1 MIRKLAQ
8 RLVAFDL
15 LDPAA
20 NLLQHQVDNRLRGVG
35 QSAVAVDLAKI
46 YLWDKRPDKALAAI
60 NSSRQPGLPK
70 DLMLER
76 RLLEAAA
83 YRDIGRFDHAIELVE
98 PLDGL
103 EAKSLLA
110 DSYWRSRQWPEAA
123 KTFVSM
129 LPGGAPAKPVAK
141 GAQAEPATP
150 PPVQTPADLAATAL
164 RAAIAARMAKD
175 DALLADIR
183 QKYMPLFNTSGD
195 KASFD
200 LITSRTDITGSA
212 IAEAVKR
219 LADAPAVDA
228 FATAMKARFDSDRK
242 ILADQ
247 AAKVQAAKDAAAK
260 EAAAR
265 AQAEKAAAAAIA
277 AQKAADEKAAQKDSK
292 KGEKKGGKESEG
304 KAAEAESGPKKKE
317 G

>member
-1 MIRKLAQ
+1 
-8 RLVAFDL
+8 
-15 LDPAA
+15 
-20 NLLQHQVDNRLRGVG
+20 VG

-46 YLWDKRPDKALAAI
+46 YLWDRRPDKALAAI

-123 KTFVSM
+123 KTLISM
-129 LPGGAPAKPVAK
+129 LPGAPAPTKPAAK
-141 GAQAEPATP
+141 GAQAEPALLAP
-150 PPVQTPADLAATAL
+150 AQTPADLAAIAL

-183 QKYMPLFNTSGD
+183 RKYLPLVDNSSD

-200 LITSRTDITGSA
+200 LITAQTDITGTA

-219 LADAPAVDA
+219 LADAPSVDA
-228 FATAMKARFDSDRK
+228 FAVSMKARFESDRK

-247 AAKVQAAKDAAAK
+247 ATKVQAAKDAAVK

-265 AQAEKAAAAAIA
+265 AQAVKDAAAAIA
-277 AQKAADEKAAQKDSK
+277 AQKVADEKAAQRDTK
-292 KGEKKGGKESEG
+292 KGEKKGGKEGGKEGEG
-304 KAAEAESGPKKKE
+304 KAAEAESKPKKKE